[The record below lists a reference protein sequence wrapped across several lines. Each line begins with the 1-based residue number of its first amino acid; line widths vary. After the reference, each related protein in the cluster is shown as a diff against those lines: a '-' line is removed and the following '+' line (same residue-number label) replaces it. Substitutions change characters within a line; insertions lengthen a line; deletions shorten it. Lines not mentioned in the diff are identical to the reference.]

1 MPDYDAVVVGSG
13 PNGLATAIE
22 LARNGCSVLVIEANE
37 TLGGG
42 VRSKEATLP
51 GFIHDICSTAY
62 PLVVGSPF
70 LSKLPLEQH
79 GLEWINPELPMAHPL
94 DDGTAAE
101 MHTSVERTA
110 NLLGVDSEAYRS
122 LMGPFVDRADDMAPD
137 ILAPLQIPRHPL
149 LLARFGIRALM
160 PATILANRIFK
171 TDHAQALFS
180 GIAAHAFMKLN
191 RPLTAA
197 IGMVLGIY
205 GHRHNWPFVKGGSQK
220 LTDAMVSY
228 FRSLGGE
235 IRTGWRV
242 ASLDELPTARA
253 TILDVTPQQ
262 VLEMAGDRLPSGL
275 YRRSLKRYRYN
286 PGVFKVD
293 WAVSEPVP
301 WTAEAA
307 RRAGTVHV
315 GGTMRE
321 IAISENLTNRG
332 LHPEKPFV
340 LLAQQ
345 SVFDSTRAPDGKHT
359 VWGYC
364 HVPNGSTVDMTERIE
379 QQIERFAPGF
389 RETILAKAT
398 RFTFDLEAENPNCI
412 GGEINGGVQDIWQ
425 HFTRPAPR
433 WSPYRTPIDGVY
445 LCSAST
451 PPGGGV
457 HGMSG
462 YHAARAVLAD
472 LR

>member
-1 MPDYDAVVVGSG
+1 MPEYDAIVVGAG
-13 PNGLATAIE
+13 PNGLSAAIE
-22 LARNGCSVLVIEANE
+22 LARNGGKVLVIEANQ

-42 VRSKEATLP
+42 VRSGELTLP

-70 LSKLPLEQH
+70 ISSLPLDKF
-79 GLEWINPELPMAHPL
+79 GLEWVYPDLPMAHPF

-101 MHTSVERTA
+101 MHTSLERTA
-110 NLLGVDSEAYRS
+110 NRLGVDSENYRE
-122 LMGPFVDRADDMAPD
+122 LFGPLVEHADEIAPD
-137 ILAPLQIPRHPL
+137 LLAPLHFPRHPVK
-149 LLARFGIRALM
+149 LARFGLRALQ
-160 PATILANRIFK
+160 PATFLTRRMFK
-171 TDHAQALFS
+171 TEQARALFA
-180 GIAAHAFMKLN
+180 GIAAHSFLN
-191 RPLTAA
+191 LDRLLTSA
-197 IGMVLGIY
+197 IGMVLGTY

-220 LTDAMVSY
+220 LTDAMVAY
-228 FRSLGGE
+228 FESLGGE

-242 ASLDELPTARA
+242 RSLDELPTSR
-253 TILDVTPQQ
+253 TVLLNVTPKQ
-262 VLEMAGDRLPSGL
+262 VLSMAGDRLPSG
-275 YRRSLKRYRYN
+275 YRRTLQRYRYN

-293 WAVSEPVP
+293 WAVSEPIP

-307 RRAGTVHV
+307 RRAGTVHL

-332 LHPEKPFV
+332 LHPERPFV

-345 SVFDSTRAPDGKHT
+345 SLFDPTRAPDGKHT
-359 VWGYC
+359 IWGYC
-364 HVPNGSTVDMTERIE
+364 HVPRESTVDMTERIE

-389 RETILAKAT
+389 RETILARSV
-398 RFTFDLEAENPNCI
+398 RFTHDLEAENPNCF

-425 HFTRPAPR
+425 HFFRPAPR
-433 WSPYRTPIDGVY
+433 WSPHRIPAEGLYI
-445 LCSAST
+445 CSASS

-462 YHAARAVLAD
+462 YHAARAALQD
-472 LR
+472 L

>member
-13 PNGLATAIE
+13 PNGLSAAIE

-42 VRSKEATLP
+42 VRSKETTLP
-51 GFIHDICSTAY
+51 GYFHDICSTAY

-70 LSKLPLEQH
+70 LSKLPLDQY
-79 GLEWINPELPMAHPL
+79 GLEWINPDLPMAHPL
-94 DDGTAAE
+94 DDGSAAE

-110 NLLGVDSEAYRS
+110 NRLGIDSEAYRS

-137 ILAPLQIPRHPL
+137 ILAPLQIPSHPI
-149 LLARFGIRALM
+149 LLAQFGLRALL
-160 PATILANRIFK
+160 PATLLANRIFK

-180 GIAAHAFMKLN
+180 GIAAHAFMKLS

-205 GHRHNWPFVKGGSQK
+205 GHRHNWPFVKGGSQN
-220 LTDAMVSY
+220 LTDAMVAY
-228 FRSLGGE
+228 FESLGGE
-235 IRTGWRV
+235 IQTNWRV
-242 ASLDELPTARA
+242 KSLDELPTARA
-253 TILDVTPQQ
+253 TLLDVTPQQ
-262 VLEMAGDRLPSGL
+262 VLDLAGDRLPGGL

-293 WAVSEPVP
+293 WAVSDPVP
-301 WTAEAA
+301 WTAEAP
-307 RRAGTVHV
+307 RQAGTVHV

-321 IAISENLTNRG
+321 IAISENMTNRG

-345 SVFDSTRAPDGKHT
+345 SLFDSTRAPDGNHT

-389 RETILAKAT
+389 KETVLARST

-433 WSPYRTPIDGVY
+433 WSPYRTPMDGVY
-445 LCSAST
+445 ICSAST

-462 YHAARAVLAD
+462 YHAARAVLSD
-472 LR
+472 L